1 MYFSVA
7 VTSNPKFAS
16 IAEKFTTG
24 RRFNFPNWRSF
35 VRCHSQS
42 TGANSPRF
50 NSPSPSRSK
59 RATMKNTSFGILCP
73 RPCPLAYLSTR
84 APSIPSVEMN
94 SSKLT
99 WASPSVSKKSSSF
112 RVQRLRRSIP
122 TTAHSSSRSIVPDL
136 SMSNFTNCFRIF
148 FSILDFTTACSK
160 RLKTGRL
167 GMCLRTNAM
176 KPAMRP
182 RGASTAR

>member
-1 MYFSVA
+1 MYLSVA
-7 VTSNPKFAS
+7 VTSKDAS
-16 IAEKFTTG
+16 ISEKFTTG

-50 NSPSPSRSK
+50 NSPSPSRSN
-59 RATMKNTSFGILCP
+59 RANMKNTSFGILSP
-73 RPCPLAYLSTR
+73 RLCSLAYLSKR
-84 APSIPSVEMN
+84 APSIPSVLVN
-94 SSKLT
+94 SSKDT
-99 WASPSVSKKSSSF
+99 WLSPSVSKKSSSF

-136 SMSNFTNCFRIF
+136 SRSNFTKSFRIF
-148 FSILDFTTACSK
+148 FSNRDLPTARSK

-182 RGASTAR
+182 RGASSAR

>member
-50 NSPSPSRSK
+50 NSPSPSRSN

-84 APSIPSVEMN
+84 APSIPSVEVN
-94 SSKLT
+94 SSKDT
-99 WASPSVSKKSSSF
+99 WLHRHPCRKSPAAFASKGSDGRYRRPRTAPRGRSSPICRGRTLQS
-112 RVQRLRRSIP
+112 
-122 TTAHSSSRSIVPDL
+122 A
-136 SMSNFTNCFRIF
+136 FRIF
-148 FSILDFTTACSK
+148 FSNL
-160 RLKTGRL
+160 RLH
-167 GMCLRTNAM
+167 
-176 KPAMRP
+176 RP
-182 RGASTAR
+182 RARNGSKPGVWACVCGRTR